1 MKTASMCR
9 ALTAG
14 SIAGLV
20 AASVALTATF
30 TGTAAQA
37 QAWPSKPVKIIV
49 PTTAGGTT
57 DAVARSVANELSARI
72 GQPVVIDNRPGAG
85 AQIGIDAT
93 IKSAPDG
100 YTLLVSSNSIL
111 PVLKKVPPYDPAK
124 DLSPI
129 TMIAISPI
137 VYVVNSK
144 YPPSTLAEFLAI
156 AKAKPDGVR
165 YGSAGLGSA
174 LHLSVEMLSAVTGI
188 QMLHVP
194 YKGGTPMMTAI
205 VAGDIEMVP
214 TSPDFARRYMDSKQL
229 KSLAQTGKT
238 RQALLP
244 EVPTTAELGI
254 PDVDVLSWFALFGPG
269 KLPADIANRLAAE
282 IAVVVDM
289 PAVKQRIA
297 VVGADPSPST
307 PAAFTRYVDE
317 ENRKWAKI
325 VRNAK
330 VPLQD

>member
-1 MKTASMCR
+1 MKWVFPIFYIRRRVSDAFFRSSDTHK
-9 ALTAG
+9 
-14 SIAGLV
+14 IV
-20 AASVALTATF
+20 
-30 TGTAAQA
+30 
-37 QAWPSKPVKIIV
+37 PVRIIV

-57 DAVARSVANELSARI
+57 DAIARTVANDLGTRL
-72 GQPVVIDNRPGAG
+72 GQTVLIDNRPGAG

-93 IKSAPDG
+93 IKSPPDG
-100 YTLLVSSNSIL
+100 YTLLISSNSIL
-111 PVLKKVPPYDPAK
+111 PVLKKVAPYDPAR
-124 DLSPI
+124 DLTPI

-137 VYVVNSK
+137 VYVVNTK
-144 YPPSTLAEFLAI
+144 LPASTLAEFLAM
-156 AKAKPDGVR
+156 AKVKPDAVR

-174 LHLSVEMLSAVTGI
+174 LHLSVEMLAAITGV

-229 KSLAQTGKT
+229 KSLVQTGKT

-244 EVPTTAELGI
+244 EVPTTTELGI
-254 PDVDVLSWFALFGPG
+254 PDVDVLSWFALFGPA
-269 KLPADIANRLAAE
+269 KLSAE
-282 IAVVVDM
+282 IATRLATEIAAVVEI
-289 PAVKQRIA
+289 PAVKQRIG
-297 VVGADPSPST
+297 VVGADTST
-307 PAAFTRYVDE
+307 MTPEAFTRFVDAD
-317 ENRKWAKI
+317 NQKWTRI

>member
-1 MKTASMCR
+1 MIAVVKVNGHLYTMLRPSCVL
-9 ALTAG
+9 ALA
-14 SIAGLV
+14 IAL
-20 AASVALTATF
+20 SPI
-30 TGTAAQA
+30 
-37 QAWPSKPVKIIV
+37 AWGQNYPSKPVRIIV

-57 DAVARSVANELSARI
+57 DAIARTVAHDLGARL
-72 GQPVVIDNRPGAG
+72 GQTVLIDNRPGAG

-93 IKSAPDG
+93 MKAAPDG
-100 YTLLVSSNSIL
+100 YTLLISSNSIL

-124 DLSPI
+124 DLTPI

-137 VYVVNSK
+137 VYVVNTK
-144 YPPSTLAEFLAI
+144 LPASTLAEFLAM
-156 AKAKPDGVR
+156 AKVKADAVR

-174 LHLSVEMLSAVTGI
+174 LHLSVEMLAAITGV

-244 EVPTTAELGI
+244 EVATTTELGI
-254 PDVDVLSWFALFGPG
+254 PEVDVLSWFALFGPA
-269 KLPADIANRLAAE
+269 KLPANIALRLASE
-282 IAVVVDM
+282 IAAVVEL
-289 PAVKQRIA
+289 PAVKQRIG
-297 VVGADPSPST
+297 VVGADPSTMT
-307 PAAFTRYVDE
+307 PEAFTRFVDAD
-317 ENRKWAKI
+317 NQKWMRI

>member
-1 MKTASMCR
+1 MKRTLAGRAARLKLATVSFAIAS
-9 ALTAG
+9 AF
-14 SIAGLV
+14 
-20 AASVALTATF
+20 AAS
-30 TGTAAQA
+30 AANA

-72 GQPVVIDNRPGAG
+72 GQPVVIDNRAGAG

-124 DLSPI
+124 DLTPI

-137 VYVVNSK
+137 VYVVNSR

-156 AKAKPDGVR
+156 AKSKADGVR
-165 YGSAGLGSA
+165 YGSAGIGSA
-174 LHLSVEMLSAVTGI
+174 LHLSVEMLSAVAGV

-205 VAGDIEMVP
+205 VAADIEMVP

-244 EVPTTAELGI
+244 DVPTTTELGL
-254 PDVDVLSWFALFGPG
+254 PEVDVLSWFALFGPA
-269 KLPADIANRLAAE
+269 KLPADIANRLASE
-282 IAVVVDM
+282 ITLVVDM

-307 PAAFTRYVDE
+307 PAAFTRYVDS
-317 ENRKWAKI
+317 ENQKWAKI

>member
-1 MKTASMCR
+1 MTIANKQRGFAVASLFF
-9 ALTAG
+9 AL
-14 SIAGLV
+14 S
-20 AASVALTATF
+20 AAATH
-30 TGTAAQA
+30 APA
-37 QAWPSKPVKIIV
+37 QAWPTKTVRIIV

-57 DAVARSVANELSARI
+57 DAVARSIANELSARI

-111 PVLKKVPPYDPAK
+111 PVLKKNPPYDPAK
-124 DLSPI
+124 DLTPV

-137 VYVVNSK
+137 VYVVNSR

-165 YGSAGLGSA
+165 YGSAGMGSA
-174 LHLSVEMLSAVTGI
+174 LHLSVEMLAAITGI

-214 TSPDFARRYMDSKQL
+214 TSPDFAKRYMDSKQL
-229 KSLAQTGKT
+229 KGLAQTGKS

-244 EVPTTAELGI
+244 DVPTTAELGI
-254 PDVDVLSWFALFGPG
+254 PEVDVLSWFALFGPG
-269 KLPADIANRLAAE
+269 KLPSEITNRLASEMA
-282 IAVVVDM
+282 AVVDL
-289 PAVKQRIA
+289 PAVRQRIA
-297 VVGADPSPST
+297 VVGADASPMTS
-307 PAAFTRYVDE
+307 AAFTRYVDS
-317 ENRKWAKI
+317 ENRKWSRI
-325 VRNAK
+325 VREAK

>member
-1 MKTASMCR
+1 MLRLSCML
-9 ALTAG
+9 ALA
-14 SIAGLV
+14 IAL
-20 AASVALTATF
+20 SPIALGQTY
-30 TGTAAQA
+30 
-37 QAWPSKPVKIIV
+37 PSKPVRIIV

-57 DAVARSVANELSARI
+57 DAIARTVAHDLGARL
-72 GQPVVIDNRPGAG
+72 GQTVLIDNRPGAG

-93 IKSAPDG
+93 MKSAPDG
-100 YTLLVSSNSIL
+100 YTLLISSNSIL

-124 DLSPI
+124 DLTPI

-137 VYVVNSK
+137 VYVVNTK
-144 YPPSTLAEFLAI
+144 LPASTLTEFLAM
-156 AKAKPDGVR
+156 AKVKPDAVR

-174 LHLSVEMLSAVTGI
+174 FHLSVEMLAAITGV

-229 KSLAQTGKT
+229 KSLVQTGKA

-254 PDVDVLSWFALFGPG
+254 PEVDVLSWFALFGPA
-269 KLPADIANRLAAE
+269 KLPAEIATRLAAE
-282 IAVVVDM
+282 IAAVVEI
-289 PAVKQRIA
+289 PAVKQRIG
-297 VVGADPSPST
+297 VVGADTST
-307 PAAFTRYVDE
+307 MTPEAFTRFVDAD
-317 ENRKWAKI
+317 NQKWTRI

>member
-1 MKTASMCR
+1 MKTMRVTATSVLRVAILAS
-9 ALTAG
+9 AL
-14 SIAGLV
+14 SIA
-20 AASVALTATF
+20 ATAQ
-30 TGTAAQA
+30 GQSY
-37 QAWPSKPVKIIV
+37 PSKPVRIIV

-57 DAVARSVANELSARI
+57 DAIARTVAHDLGARL
-72 GQPVVIDNRPGAG
+72 GQPVLIDNRPGAG

-93 IKSAPDG
+93 MKSPPDG

-111 PVLKKVPPYDPAK
+111 PVLKKVPPYDPAR
-124 DLSPI
+124 DLTPI

-137 VYVVNSK
+137 VYVVNTK
-144 YPPSTLAEFLAI
+144 LPASTLAEFLAM
-156 AKAKPDGVR
+156 AKVKPDAVR

-174 LHLSVEMLSAVTGI
+174 LHLSVEMLAAITGV

-229 KSLAQTGKT
+229 KSLVQTGKT

-244 EVPTTAELGI
+244 EVPTTTELGI
-254 PDVDVLSWFALFGPG
+254 PEVDVLSWFALFGPA
-269 KLPADIANRLAAE
+269 KLPADIATRLATE
-282 IAVVVDM
+282 IAAAVEI
-289 PAVKQRIA
+289 PAVKQRIG
-297 VVGADPSPST
+297 VVGADTQTMT
-307 PAAFTRYVDE
+307 PEAFTRFVDAD
-317 ENRKWAKI
+317 NHKWMRI

>member
-1 MKTASMCR
+1 MKTTRVASSIVLR
-9 ALTAG
+9 FSILTFALAIAATAQG
-14 SIAGLV
+14 
-20 AASVALTATF
+20 
-30 TGTAAQA
+30 QA
-37 QAWPSKPVKIIV
+37 YPSKPVRIIV

-57 DAVARSVANELSARI
+57 DAIARTVANDLGTRL
-72 GQPVVIDNRPGAG
+72 GQTVLIDNRPGAG

-93 IKSAPDG
+93 IKSPPDG
-100 YTLLVSSNSIL
+100 YTLLISSNSIL
-111 PVLKKVPPYDPAK
+111 PVLKKVAPYDPAR
-124 DLSPI
+124 DLTPI

-137 VYVVNSK
+137 VYVVNTK
-144 YPPSTLAEFLAI
+144 LPASTLAEFLAM
-156 AKAKPDGVR
+156 AKVKSDAVR

-174 LHLSVEMLSAVTGI
+174 LHLSVEMLAAITGV

-229 KSLAQTGKT
+229 KSLVQTGKA

-244 EVPTTAELGI
+244 EVPTTTELGI
-254 PDVDVLSWFALFGPG
+254 PDVDVLSWFALFGPA
-269 KLPADIANRLAAE
+269 KLSAE
-282 IAVVVDM
+282 IATRLATEIAAVVEI
-289 PAVKQRIA
+289 PAVKQRIG
-297 VVGADPSPST
+297 VVGADTST
-307 PAAFTRYVDE
+307 MTPEAFTRFVDAD
-317 ENRKWAKI
+317 NQKWTRI

>member
-1 MKTASMCR
+1 MKTTAR
-9 ALTAG
+9 AQRSLRRL
-14 SIAGLV
+14 SILV
-20 AASVALTATF
+20 IAAIFAPFSS
-30 TGTAAQA
+30 GQSY
-37 QAWPSKPVKIIV
+37 PSKPVRIIV

-57 DAVARSVANELSARI
+57 DAIARTVANDLGARL
-72 GQPVVIDNRPGAG
+72 GQPVLIDNRPGAG

-93 IKSAPDG
+93 MKALPDG

-111 PVLKKVPPYDPAK
+111 PVLKKVPPYDPAR
-124 DLSPI
+124 DLTPV

-137 VYVVNSK
+137 VYVVNAK
-144 YPPSTLAEFLAI
+144 LPASTLGELLAM
-156 AKAKPDGVR
+156 AKVKPDAVR

-174 LHLSVEMLSAVTGI
+174 LHLSVEMLAAITGV

-229 KSLAQTGKT
+229 KSLVQTGKT

-244 EVPTTAELGI
+244 EVPTTTELGI
-254 PDVDVLSWFALFGPG
+254 PDVDVLSWFALFGPA
-269 KLPADIANRLAAE
+269 KIPAE
-282 IAVVVDM
+282 IATRLATEIAAVVEI

-297 VVGADPSPST
+297 IVGADTST
-307 PAAFTRYVDE
+307 MTPEAFARYVDA
-317 ENRKWAKI
+317 ENQKWARI
-325 VRNAK
+325 VRNAN

>member
-1 MKTASMCR
+1 MKRTFRGRTARKTFVTASL
-9 ALTAG
+9 A
-14 SIAGLV
+14 V
-20 AASVALTATF
+20 AAAF
-30 TGTAAQA
+30 AASGAIA
-37 QAWPSKPVKIIV
+37 QAWPSRPVKIIV

-124 DLSPI
+124 DLTPV

-137 VYVVNSK
+137 VYVVPSK
-144 YPPSTLAEFLAI
+144 YPPSTLAELLAV

-165 YGSAGLGSA
+165 YGSAGVGSA
-174 LHLSVEMLSAVTGI
+174 LHLSVEMLSAVAGV

-205 VAGDIEMVP
+205 ISSDIEMVP

-244 EVPTTAELGI
+244 DVPTTTELGM
-254 PDVDVLSWFALFGPG
+254 PEVDVLSWFALFGPA
-269 KLPADIANRLAAE
+269 KLPADIANRLASE
-282 IAVVVDM
+282 ITLVVDM

-297 VVGADPSPST
+297 VVGADPSPMT
-307 PAAFTRYVDE
+307 PAAFTRYVDD

-325 VRNAK
+325 VRAAK

>member
-1 MKTASMCR
+1 MKRTFRGRTARKTFVTASL
-9 ALTAG
+9 A
-14 SIAGLV
+14 V
-20 AASVALTATF
+20 AAAF
-30 TGTAAQA
+30 AASGAIA
-37 QAWPSKPVKIIV
+37 QAWPSRPVKIIV

-124 DLSPI
+124 DLTPV

-137 VYVVNSK
+137 VYVVPSK
-144 YPPSTLAEFLAI
+144 YPPSTLAELLTV

-165 YGSAGLGSA
+165 YGSAGVGSA
-174 LHLSVEMLSAVTGI
+174 LHLSVEMLSAVAGV

-205 VAGDIEMVP
+205 ISSDIEMVP

-244 EVPTTAELGI
+244 DVPTTTELGM
-254 PDVDVLSWFALFGPG
+254 PEVDVLSWFALFGPA
-269 KLPADIANRLAAE
+269 KLPADIANRLASE
-282 IAVVVDM
+282 ITLVVDM

-297 VVGADPSPST
+297 VVGADPSPMT
-307 PAAFTRYVDE
+307 PAAFTRYVDD

-325 VRNAK
+325 VRAAK

>member
-1 MKTASMCR
+1 MTRR
-9 ALTAG
+9 AQPIVLLPLMLAL
-14 SIAGLV
+14 AFAV
-20 AASVALTATF
+20 APSSW
-30 TGTAAQA
+30 AQA
-37 QAWPSKPVKIIV
+37 YPSKPVRIIV

-57 DAVARSVANELSARI
+57 DAIARTVANDLGARI
-72 GQPVVIDNRPGAG
+72 GQPVLIDNRPGAG

-93 IKSAPDG
+93 IKSPPDG

-124 DLSPI
+124 DLTPI

-137 VYVVNSK
+137 VYVVNTK
-144 YPPSTLAEFLAI
+144 LAASTLGEFLAM
-156 AKAKPDGVR
+156 AKAKPDAVR
-165 YGSAGLGSA
+165 YGSAGLVSA
-174 LHLSVEMLSAVTGI
+174 LHLSVEMLAAITGV
-188 QMLHVP
+188 QMLRVP

-229 KSLAQTGKT
+229 KSLVQTGKT

-244 EVPTTAELGI
+244 EVPTTTELGI
-254 PDVDVLSWFALFGPG
+254 PEVDVLSWFALFGPAR
-269 KLPADIANRLAAE
+269 LPPEIATRLAAE
-282 IAVVVDM
+282 IAAVVEI

-297 VVGADPSPST
+297 VVGADTST
-307 PAAFTRYVDE
+307 MTPEAFARYVDAD
-317 ENRKWAKI
+317 NQKWARI

>member
-1 MKTASMCR
+1 MKRTFRGRTARKTFGTASL
-9 ALTAG
+9 A
-14 SIAGLV
+14 V
-20 AASVALTATF
+20 AAAL
-30 TGTAAQA
+30 AASGAIA
-37 QAWPSKPVKIIV
+37 QAWPSRPVKIIV

-72 GQPVVIDNRPGAG
+72 GQPVLIDNRPGAG

-124 DLSPI
+124 DLTPV

-137 VYVVNSK
+137 VYVVPSK
-144 YPPSTLAEFLAI
+144 YPPSTLAELLAV

-165 YGSAGLGSA
+165 YGSAGVGSA
-174 LHLSVEMLSAVTGI
+174 LHLSVEMLSAVAGV

-205 VAGDIEMVP
+205 ISSDIEMVP

-244 EVPTTAELGI
+244 DVPTTTELGM
-254 PDVDVLSWFALFGPG
+254 PEVDVLSWFALFGPA
-269 KLPADIANRLAAE
+269 KLPADIANRLASE
-282 IAVVVDM
+282 ITLVVDM

-297 VVGADPSPST
+297 VVGADPSPMT
-307 PAAFTRYVDE
+307 PAAFTRYVDD

-325 VRNAK
+325 VRAAK